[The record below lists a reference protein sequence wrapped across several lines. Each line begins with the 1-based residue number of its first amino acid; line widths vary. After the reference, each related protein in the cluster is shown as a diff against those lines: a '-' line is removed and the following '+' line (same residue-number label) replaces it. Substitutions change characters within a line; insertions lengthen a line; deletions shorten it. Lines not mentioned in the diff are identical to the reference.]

1 MTIRTNDAQG
11 RAASIS
17 KNRIGALLA
26 ATALTGSL
34 MGLPAYGANLLVAPG
49 ATQTDDTGQSYDGI
63 IVGSGG
69 GTGTATYNVTTTD
82 GVTAGQGG
90 ITIGADSAG
99 EVNVTS
105 GGLLITSRDL
115 PFVPSHVYVGKGTSN
130 GTLNISGADMNG
142 TQLSTVQIDGDL
154 RIANDSANADVT
166 VENGGQL
173 NVGATITVGNTDN
186 YTGTLNIGKDGLV
199 EADNVTIAAAGY
211 VSKGWI
217 SVHDGGELLS
227 HNVIRVNGTDNAA
240 YGALFV
246 GGTTVGNA
254 EAAGNISA
262 GIGVLLA
269 GSGKLIFNHTD
280 SDYTFDSDVQGTG
293 DIYFQAGTTRLT
305 GSFTSGD
312 AGFTGNAYLN
322 GGKLLVNTQF
332 NPTLDVQS
340 GATLGGVGSVA
351 QATILDGGTLAPGDD
366 TIQDLGFGH
375 LQFNTG
381 STYVVRVNDG
391 GNEAGVNND
400 LAYASS
406 GIVIEGGTVHVTP
419 ENGTDDG
426 STYTLG
432 TQYTILQSN
441 AVEGTFDTVTDDFA
455 FLDGELSYDATNV
468 YLTLNEAAG
477 DSGVFST
484 VATTPNQQ
492 ATAGALNGLGSGN
505 AVYDALI
512 LSTNEDDARDAMDQL
527 SGDGHASAA
536 AAGISDTRFLRQAS
550 LNRLRVTGQGGQ
562 QAQGGEVMSSMGSDN
577 SLPISVWGTGYGEWQ
592 RLNNDGNNAG
602 ILTRMSA
609 GLYIGGDMQLGNGL
623 TFGVLGGIGHSSD
636 SIASRNMTGSSTSYE
651 LGVYGGGSFGNVD
664 VSFGAGQTWYD
675 IATERNVAFG
685 GFTDT
690 LSASYKARATQVFG
704 EVGYRFDL
712 KDVTIEPF
720 AGAAL
725 VHMSTDAFSE
735 TGGAAALS
743 SAASSSNTGFTTL
756 GLRGETDMP
765 GMDGVTLTGSLAWR
779 HAFGSTSSA
788 STMTLNGGAGA
799 FAVSGD
805 TIGRDTALF
814 DLGADFALND
824 SSTLNVSYSGEFGAG
839 IQKHGLSA
847 QFEMKF

>member
-1 MTIRTNDAQG
+1 TGNLIVENNGYVDIANELYVGIVGDSNGSVTVSSGGMVSAGVFVIDGSSNVDY
-11 RAASIS
+11 
-17 KNRIGALLA
+17 
-26 ATALTGSL
+26 GSL
-34 MGLPAYGANLLVAPG
+34 YIG
-49 ATQTDDTGQSYDGI
+49 SK
-63 IVGSGG
+63 SGG
-69 GTGTATYNVTTTD
+69 N
-82 GVTAGQGG
+82 
-90 ITIGADSAG
+90 
-99 EVNVTS
+99 
-105 GGLLITSRDL
+105 
-115 PFVPSHVYVGKGTSN
+115 P
-130 GTLNISGADMNG
+130 
-142 TQLSTVQIDGDL
+142 
-154 RIANDSANADVT
+154 
-166 VENGGQL
+166 
-173 NVGATITVGNTDN
+173 
-186 YTGTLNIGKDGLV
+186 
-199 EADNVTIAAAGY
+199 AAAGTL
-211 VSKGWI
+211 VG
-217 SVHDGGELLS
+217 D
-227 HNVIRVNGTDNAA
+227 VNLQSS
-240 YGALFV
+240 YGQLV
-246 GGTTVGNA
+246 
-254 EAAGNISA
+254 
-262 GIGVLLA
+262 
-269 GSGKLIFNHTD
+269 FNHTD
-280 SDYTFDSDVQGTG
+280 TDYTFSNTLLGSGKVIFRD
-293 DIYFQAGTTRLT
+293 GTTRLT
-305 GSFTSGD
+305 SDLGNFVGSFSLSG
-312 AGFTGNAYLN
+312 GT
-322 GGKLLVNTQF
+322 LLMNSDSSVGMYVN
-332 NPTLDVQS
+332 D
-340 GATLGGVGSVA
+340 GATLGGTGTMGGITVD
-351 QATILDGGTLAPGDD
+351 TGGTLAPGDNGIG
-366 TIQDLGFGH
+366 TMGMLNLIFAE
-375 LQFNTG
+375 G
-381 STYVVRVNDG
+381 STYEVQVNDG
-391 GNEAGVNND
+391 GNVAGTNND
-400 LAYASS
+400 RVLVDGNLY
-406 GIVIEGGTVHVTP
+406 VDGGAVHVTA
-419 ENGTDDG
+419 ENGADDG
-426 STYTLG
+426 STYTPG
-432 TQYTILQSN
+432 TQYTILSSGT
-441 AVEGTFDTVTDDFA
+441 AVIGTFNSVSDEFT
-455 FLDGELSYDATNV
+455 FLDASLSYDATNV

-847 QFEMKF
+847 RFEMKF

>member
-1 MTIRTNDAQG
+1 MTKLKGQTDLPANRPMRRLTRT
-11 RAASIS
+11 
-17 KNRIGALLA
+17 ALLA
-26 ATALTGSL
+26 TTAMTLASAAFATDAIIHSL
-34 MGLPAYGANLLVAPG
+34 APG
-49 ATQTDDTGQSYDGI
+49 VDETETSSQTYNGL
-63 IVGSGG
+63 IVGNGG
-69 GTGTATYNVTTTD
+69 VDGGHATYT
-82 GVTAGQGG
+82 
-90 ITIGADSAG
+90 
-99 EVNVTS
+99 
-105 GGLLITSRDL
+105 
-115 PFVPSHVYVGKGTSN
+115 
-130 GTLNISGADMNG
+130 
-142 TQLSTVQIDGDL
+142 IDG
-154 RIANDSANADVT
+154 ADVT
-166 VENGGQL
+166 VEGKAPQNGLLYIGTHYADGRMNLENGGNISVLKGDASSPTVLIGAGGGTGRIEITDGSFHTEGNLSAADSTGANAIINVMGENSSLTVDGILSMATQEDSDASVIVGEGATLTATGGIIFGGTNSGGGAGDQL
-173 NVGATITVGNTDN
+173 IIGTATPTPGAAGTLITPSITFNGDGGPVVFNHNGDITFDADMISNYGATGRLVFAAGATSLTGNYDEFAGTVIFLEGAELRVNTDMAQTITVPN
-186 YTGTLNIGKDGLV
+186 L
-199 EADNVTIAAAGY
+199 
-211 VSKGWI
+211 
-217 SVHDGGELLS
+217 
-227 HNVIRVNGTDNAA
+227 
-240 YGALFV
+240 
-246 GGTTVGNA
+246 
-254 EAAGNISA
+254 
-262 GIGVLLA
+262 GVL
-269 GSGKLIFNHTD
+269 G
-280 SDYTFDSDVQGTG
+280 
-293 DIYFQAGTTRLT
+293 
-305 GSFTSGD
+305 
-312 AGFTGNAYLN
+312 GN
-322 GGKLLVNTQF
+322 
-332 NPTLDVQS
+332 
-340 GATLGGVGSVA
+340 GSVGA
-351 QATILDGGTLAPGDD
+351 VLVGAGGTLAPGNSIGTLSTGATVFAD
-366 TIQDLGFGH
+366 
-375 LQFNTG
+375 G
-381 STYVVRVNDG
+381 STYEVELNKDG
-391 GNEAGVNND
+391 FEAGTNND
-400 LAYASS
+400 LLHSNGQVAIES
-406 GIVIEGGTVHVTP
+406 GSTLHVTA

-426 STYTLG
+426 AGYTSGTYTVLTADGGLTGEFDALTDDYAYIDFSLG
-432 TQYTILQSN
+432 YDANNVLLSSD
-441 AVEGTFDTVTDDFA
+441 VTVTNFC
-455 FLDGELSYDATNV
+455 LDSFNDNACGAADAVSNLGDGDIYDAMV
-468 YLTLNEAAG
+468 GLSESDAEDAA
-477 DSGVFST
+477 
-484 VATTPNQQ
+484 N
-492 ATAGALNGLGSGN
+492 
-505 AVYDALI
+505 
-512 LSTNEDDARDAMDQL
+512 QL

-743 SAASSSNTGFTTL
+743 STASSSNTGFTTL

-847 QFEMKF
+847 RFEMKF